1 MQAAR
6 RVARRVGLVPKH
18 SICLTDKFPTHH
30 IGKQMRFPPEVVERL
45 RAIQWWNWSPERVKR
60 AVPYLQNSNIEE
72 SFVW

>member
-1 MQAAR
+1 
-6 RVARRVGLVPKH
+6 
-18 SICLTDKFPTHH
+18 
-30 IGKQMRFPPEVVERL
+30 MRFPPEVVERL